1 MKNSRLERR
10 LKRRFEENTTQDI
23 YLNRKVGQT
32 MIITETKIRSINT
45 TDESRLKAIVSI
57 TIDNCLAI
65 HDIKVIEGDDRLFV
79 AMPSR
84 KENGVFRD
92 IVHPIDEKTRNML
105 EDAILESYTR
115 YVMTIE
121 AADIR

>member
-1 MKNSRLERR
+1 
-10 LKRRFEENTTQDI
+10 
-23 YLNRKVGQT
+23 
-32 MIITETKIRSINT
+32 MIITETKIRSVNT
-45 TDESRLKAIVSI
+45 TDEGRLKAIVSI

-84 KENGVFRD
+84 KENGIFRD
-92 IVHPIDEKTRNML
+92 IVHPIDENTRNML

-115 YVMTIE
+115 YVMTLE
-121 AADIR
+121 AEDIR

>member
-1 MKNSRLERR
+1 
-10 LKRRFEENTTQDI
+10 
-23 YLNRKVGQT
+23 
-32 MIITETKIRSINT
+32 MIITETKIRSVNT
-45 TDESRLKAIVSI
+45 TDEGRLKAIVSI

-84 KENGVFRD
+84 KENGIFRD
-92 IVHPIDEKTRNML
+92 IVHPIDENTRNML

-115 YVMTIE
+115 YVMTVE
-121 AADIR
+121 AVDIR

>member
-1 MKNSRLERR
+1 
-10 LKRRFEENTTQDI
+10 
-23 YLNRKVGQT
+23 
-32 MIITETKIRSINT
+32 MIITETKIRSVNT
-45 TDESRLKAIVSI
+45 TDEGRLKAIVSI

-84 KENGVFRD
+84 KENGIFRD

-115 YVMTIE
+115 YVITVE
-121 AADIR
+121 AEDIR

>member
-1 MKNSRLERR
+1 
-10 LKRRFEENTTQDI
+10 
-23 YLNRKVGQT
+23 

-45 TDESRLKAIVSI
+45 TDEGRLKAIVSI

-84 KENGVFRD
+84 KENGIFRD

-115 YVMTIE
+115 YVMTLE
-121 AADIR
+121 SEDIR

>member
-1 MKNSRLERR
+1 
-10 LKRRFEENTTQDI
+10 
-23 YLNRKVGQT
+23 
-32 MIITETKIRSINT
+32 MIITETKIRSVNT
-45 TDESRLKAIVSI
+45 TDEGRLKAIVSI

-115 YVMTIE
+115 YVMTVE
-121 AADIR
+121 AEDIR

>member
-1 MKNSRLERR
+1 
-10 LKRRFEENTTQDI
+10 
-23 YLNRKVGQT
+23 
-32 MIITETKIRSINT
+32 MIITETKIRSVNT
-45 TDESRLKAIVSI
+45 TDEGRLKAIVSI

-84 KENGVFRD
+84 KENGIFRD
-92 IVHPIDEKTRNML
+92 IVHPIDENTRNML

-115 YVMTIE
+115 YVMTVE

>member
-1 MKNSRLERR
+1 
-10 LKRRFEENTTQDI
+10 
-23 YLNRKVGQT
+23 
-32 MIITETKIRSINT
+32 MIITETKIRSVNT
-45 TDESRLKAIVSI
+45 TDEGRLKAIVSI

-84 KENGVFRD
+84 KENGIFRD

-115 YVMTIE
+115 YVMTVE
-121 AADIR
+121 AEDIR

>member
-1 MKNSRLERR
+1 
-10 LKRRFEENTTQDI
+10 
-23 YLNRKVGQT
+23 

-45 TDESRLKAIVSI
+45 TDEGRLKAIVSI

-84 KENGVFRD
+84 KENGIFRD
-92 IVHPIDEKTRNML
+92 IIHPIDEKTRNML

-115 YVMTIE
+115 YVMTVE
-121 AADIR
+121 AEDIR